1 MCEFLFFSLSIVLNL
16 QTKKHS
22 PGHVKRPMN
31 PFMVWSQIERR
42 KICQRTPDM
51 HNAVISKY
59 LGQKWK
65 SLTADEKQPFIEE
78 AERLRLFH
86 SKEYP
91 DYKYRP
97 KKKQQKC
104 SKSSS
109 GAATANSSMSSTSS
123 TSSSSSTSST
133 SNSFKKNHSS
143 SSLSSNA
150 SSSGSGSGA
159 STRKSH
165 YKMNG
170 HRSSRKRATA
180 SAPKISPILVS
191 TETISATVQST
202 PETVAAATHLPITS
216 PPPSITTAATTTIIN
231 NNNNNNKLHC
241 MLGYDLIPNSPES
254 ATLYDE
260 NSLISTRP
268 DSLENI
274 LFDSNKKI
282 NDGIMDD
289 TYNVMNELDCFGNEE
304 NRNLTAFDDIYQYQ
318 QSKDIS
324 SSLDVLNMVTKHY
337 VDDPKLSEP
346 KYAYDMENIHE
357 ILCAD
362 ANLNSV
368 SRSYLKSNNSL
379 NMASSG
385 TAITTPG
392 NYFNACG
399 NAANGISNAI
409 NGSLGLSNKIM
420 NSTNKPFNVIDPNQF
435 FAKSA
440 LPSPA
445 NDGGLIN
452 CNSNS
457 NGGNGSIGGGG
468 NGGSRRGST
477 MTTPINYDHL
487 WPNEL
492 NNMGFDFNGYD
503 MDEAISSSSG
513 SHLAFSC
520 TDPNILSDIPSRYLT
535 VFNNIQNESM

>member
-1 MCEFLFFSLSIVLNL
+1 
-16 QTKKHS
+16 
-22 PGHVKRPMN
+22 MN

-42 KICQRTPDM
+42 KICQKTPDM

-65 SLTADEKQPFIEE
+65 SLDASEKQPFIEE

-97 KKKQQKC
+97 KKKQQKS

-109 GAATANSSMSSTSS
+109 SGTNSSVSSSS
-123 TSSSSSTSST
+123 SSSSQSSSSST
-133 SNSFKKNHSS
+133 NFKKNMSS
-143 SSLSSNA
+143 SSLA
-150 SSSGSGSGA
+150 SSSSQA
-159 STRKSH
+159 STETNSSSSSSSRKSL

-170 HRSSRKRATA
+170 HRSSRKRAATLTSNA
-180 SAPKISPILVS
+180 TIGTSKISPILVS
-191 TETISATVQST
+191 TETISAPAQST
-202 PETVAAATHLPITS
+202 AATASAATVTELSTHLPISMNNELAT
-216 PPPSITTAATTTIIN
+216 ATTTIN
-231 NNNNNNKLHC
+231 NNSKLHC

-268 DSLENI
+268 DSLETI

-282 NDGIMDD
+282 NEGIMDD

-304 NRNLTAFDDIYQYQ
+304 NRNLQMGIDDMYQYQ
-318 QSKDIS
+318 QISDI
-324 SSLDVLNMVTKHY
+324 DDTKMVKTSY
-337 VDDPKLSEP
+337 VDVDTKLSEP
-346 KYAYDMENIHE
+346 KYTYDMENINE

-368 SRSYLKSNNSL
+368 SRSYLKSNTSL
-379 NMASSG
+379 NMA
-385 TAITTPG
+385 TTQPG

-399 NAANGISNAI
+399 NITTGGASFGNSI
-409 NGSLGLSNKIM
+409 NGSLSVSNKIM

-445 NDGGLIN
+445 IDSILNGIS

-457 NGGNGSIGGGG
+457 SNNGGSNGGN
-468 NGGSRRGST
+468 NGSRRGSA

-492 NNMGFDFNGYD
+492 NMGFDFNGYD
-503 MDEAISSSSG
+503 MDEAASSNSG
-513 SHLAFSC
+513 SHLAFAC

-535 VFNNIQNESM
+535 VFNNIQN